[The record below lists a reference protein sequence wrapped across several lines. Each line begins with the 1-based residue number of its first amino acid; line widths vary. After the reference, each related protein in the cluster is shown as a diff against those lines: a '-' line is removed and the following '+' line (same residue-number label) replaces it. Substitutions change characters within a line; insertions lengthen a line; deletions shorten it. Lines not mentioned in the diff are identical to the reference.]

1 MPKPNWFYK
10 NRTQRSQWIA
20 ERFSDELGQCTKV
33 LDVGCHLS
41 ALKNFLS
48 DRVAYT
54 GIDISGNPDIT
65 LNLDKVERLP
75 LDELSFDAVICAD
88 VLEHL
93 ENIHHIFD
101 ELCRVTRRHLI
112 ITLPNPAY
120 GLWRYLLKLNYA
132 SSGNQKLEFG
142 KFLRYYGLP
151 LEKPDDRHRWFYG
164 YDEAIEFISY
174 RAKKN
179 NLYVKKIENN
189 LMYEK
194 TNPIR
199 MIGSIV
205 LKRVN
210 VNLCYRTLIMLLE
223 KRNDDPK
230 LCPSRNML

>member
-1 MPKPNWFYK
+1 
-10 NRTQRSQWIA
+10 
-20 ERFSDELGQCTKV
+20 
-33 LDVGCHLS
+33 
-41 ALKNFLS
+41 
-48 DRVAYT
+48 
-54 GIDISGNPDIT
+54 
-65 LNLDKVERLP
+65 
-75 LDELSFDAVICAD
+75 
-88 VLEHL
+88 
-93 ENIHHIFD
+93 
-101 ELCRVTRRHLI
+101 
-112 ITLPNPAY
+112 
-120 GLWRYLLKLNYA
+120 
-132 SSGNQKLEFG
+132 LEFG

-230 LCPSRNML
+230 